1 MRSSLSE
8 LLRLAGPVILAE
20 LGWMF
25 MGVVDTIMVGPLG
38 PTAIG
43 AVSVG
48 HIFVDFVTIVGIG
61 LLLGL
66 DTVVSQSY
74 GAEDM
79 ADCDH
84 SLWQGLF
91 LAVAFTPLGMLSV
104 YGVEPALKIAGV
116 QPGVVSL
123 AVPYAFSLQWGVLP
137 LMLYAAFRRYLQ
149 GISLVKPVM
158 LALIT
163 ANIVNAIANWRLIP
177 EFGVEG
183 AGWATTGARVYMALV
198 LGFVVLTREPAFLR
212 HIPRPDFVRIGEL
225 LRLGVPAAGQILLET
240 GVFAA
245 STLLAGRLTPEAL
258 AAHHVILNIV
268 GTTFMVPLGIS
279 SAGAVTV
286 GQAIGR
292 GDKKAAKLNGWL
304 AIALASAFML
314 FSAAV
319 FAIFPLPLITLFTKN
334 SDVLEIA
341 VPLLAIGAVFQLFD
355 GIQVATTGV
364 LRGAGDTRTPMLFNL
379 MGHWLLGLPIGY
391 LLCFNR
397 NYGAFGLWLGLSIGL
412 IVVGVALVAYWAK
425 LRLQLRSTLQE
436 VTHNS

>member
-1 MRSSLSE
+1 
-8 LLRLAGPVILAE
+8 
-20 LGWMF
+20 
-25 MGVVDTIMVGPLG
+25 MGVVDTIMVGSLG

-74 GAEDM
+74 GAGNM

-91 LAVAFTPLGMLSV
+91 LAVAFTPVGMLSV
-104 YGVEPALKIAGV
+104 YSVEPALTIAGV
-116 QPGVVSL
+116 QPDVVSL
-123 AVPYAFSLQWGVLP
+123 AVPYAFSLQWSVLP

-158 LALIT
+158 FALIT

-177 EFGVEG
+177 DFGVEG

-198 LGFVVLTREPAFLR
+198 LGFVILSREPAFLR
-212 HIPRPDFVRIGEL
+212 HIPKPDLVRVREL

-245 STLLAGRLTPEAL
+245 STLLAGRLAPEAL

-304 AIALASAFML
+304 AIDLASAFML

-319 FAIFPLPLITLFTKN
+319 FAIFPLPLITLFTNN

-355 GIQVATTGV
+355 GIQVAATGV
-364 LRGAGDTRTPMLFNL
+364 LRGAGNTRTPMLFNL

-425 LRLQLRSTLQE
+425 LRLQLRSSLQE
-436 VTHNS
+436 VTHSS

>member
-1 MRSSLSE
+1 
-8 LLRLAGPVILAE
+8 
-20 LGWMF
+20 

-48 HIFVDFVTIVGIG
+48 HIFVDLVAIVGIG

-74 GAEDM
+74 GAGNM

-104 YGVEPALKIAGV
+104 YCVEPALKIAGV

-123 AVPYAFSLQWGVLP
+123 AVPYAFSLQWSVLP

-158 LALIT
+158 FALIT
-163 ANIVNAIANWRLIP
+163 ANIVNAVANWRLIP
-177 EFGVEG
+177 DFGVEG
-183 AGWATTGARVYMALV
+183 AGWATTAARVYMALV

-212 HIPRPDFVRIGEL
+212 HIPRPDFVRIREL
-225 LRLGVPAAGQILLET
+225 LRLGVPAAGQILLEV

-245 STLLAGRLTPEAL
+245 STLLAGRLAAEAL

-292 GDKKAAKLNGWL
+292 GDKKLAKLNGWL
-304 AIALASAFML
+304 AIGLASAFML
-314 FSAAV
+314 VSAAV
-319 FAIFPLPLITLFTKN
+319 FAIFPLRLITLFTKN
-334 SDVLEIA
+334 SDVLDIA
-341 VPLLAIGAVFQLFD
+341 VPLLGIGAVFQLFD

-412 IVVGVALVAYWAK
+412 IVVGVALVTYWAR
-425 LRLQLRSTLQE
+425 LRLQLRSSVQE
-436 VTHNS
+436 VTHSS